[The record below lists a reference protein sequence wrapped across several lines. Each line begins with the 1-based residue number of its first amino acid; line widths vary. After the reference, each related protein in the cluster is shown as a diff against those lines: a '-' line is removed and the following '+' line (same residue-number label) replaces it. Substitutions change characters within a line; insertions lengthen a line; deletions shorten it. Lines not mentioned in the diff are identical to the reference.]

1 MAKRDNRWCLI
12 CQPRNRTLYWHQT
25 DPEKMIANPK
35 LDPIWCYCNK
45 CDRAYSLTQYCETAG
60 IDRTLFLTDGDF
72 FIEEAKPDEVN
83 AMAWPHSFVPLSDA
97 RAEKGLEYIKSRG
110 LLPEGDMYFDTKE
123 EGIVFPYYVDNQFCG
138 AQVRFLEARVN
149 EDGSTWKITTL
160 PGTRL
165 GLLFYGWNQGKFLAQ
180 VKGIIV
186 TEGAFN
192 ALSIQQAL
200 NHVYGGVSRCPWRVI
215 ACSGSG
221 ATELQRETL
230 KDLKDQGYK
239 IVLAPDTDAAGMKM
253 YQKFVES
260 NAATHYAF
268 TGDTEKDWNDL
279 LQEMGHEQ
287 LAKFV
292 IKSITAVDVNQE
304 QSSSGNQQEGSEDS
318 R

>member
-1 MAKRDNRWCLI
+1 MSKRDNRWCLI
-12 CQPRNRTLYWHQT
+12 CQPRNRTLYWHMT
-25 DPEKMIANPK
+25 DPEKLEKNPH

-60 IDRTLFLTDGDF
+60 IDRDEFINGGDF
-72 FIEEAKPDEVN
+72 EMVEAKPDEVN
-83 AMAWPHSFVPLSDA
+83 AMAWPQTFVPLSDP
-97 RAEKGLEYIKSRG
+97 RAAAGVEYIKSRG
-110 LLPEGDMYFDTKE
+110 LTEQGDMYFDLKE

-138 AQVRFLEARVN
+138 AQVRFLKERVN
-149 EDGSTWKITTL
+149 EDGDVWKITTL

-200 NHVYGGVSRCPWRVI
+200 NSVYGGVSRCPWRLI

-221 ATELQRETL
+221 FTEHQAKTL
-230 KDLKDQGYK
+230 KELRDSGLKV
-239 IVLAPDTDAAGMKM
+239 IAAPDTDAAGFKMLSKMKEF
-253 YQKFVES
+253 KAISHFVM
-260 NAATHYAF
+260 

-279 LQEMGHEQ
+279 LKDMGCEE

-292 IKSITAVDVNQE
+292 LKNIRSIDE
-304 QSSSGNQQEGSEDS
+304 Q
-318 R
+318 